1 MPLFCAT
8 VLPAIEKRLHVE
20 TPTEIG
26 LFRPVPC
33 KLEFYFDKT
42 DRDVTCDAQAVYGE
56 RRYPLLDSP
65 ARDEAGPPPA
75 RLFDVSSV
83 AEDWNGLEDLLLS
96 TKPSYY
102 TAALDIIR
110 RFGIFSG
117 REKQLMNLQGGIPYK
132 DMLKRLF
139 PLLRRI
145 EFVVEYRI
153 RALNAGEASEMIYTH
168 PDLLSLEEMYS
179 VARYYRPGTEQY
191 REVYEVAAFPFPDD

>member
-65 ARDEAGPPPA
+65 LA
-75 RLFDVSSV
+75 
-83 AEDWNGLEDLLLS
+83 
-96 TKPSYY
+96 T
-102 TAALDIIR
+102 R
-110 RFGIFSG
+110 RAPCATRSW
-117 REKQLMNLQGGIPYK
+117 R
-132 DMLKRLF
+132 
-139 PLLRRI
+139 
-145 EFVVEYRI
+145 
-153 RALNAGEASEMIYTH
+153 
-168 PDLLSLEEMYS
+168 
-179 VARYYRPGTEQY
+179 VARGGWSSSISTH
-191 REVYEVAAFPFPDD
+191 